1 MVNLFKV
8 YRSITD
14 SRFRQYIAQKMN
26 EYDEVINLSEDLLMT
41 FFKNKY
47 EMFLKSGKW
56 KAPDEDQEKVLA
68 SRCRLKI

>member
-47 EMFLKSGKW
+47 EMFLKSGKR